1 MFALLL
7 VLFAAVAAA
16 TDVPKV
22 EESGCQEV
30 NNIASCCAYENIGFI
45 EINACANIEIDW
57 TTLDITFSLTL
68 NGVVLFDTT
77 FGFVY
82 TTSSLCRRFR

>member
-45 EINACANIEIDW
+45 EINACANIEIR
-57 TTLDITFSLTL
+57 LDNIGYNILAHVEWCCTI
-68 NGVVLFDTT
+68 
-77 FGFVY
+77 
-82 TTSSLCRRFR
+82 